1 MAADIYTAGRP
12 VLEHQYEKDMSRINE
27 TLDKLIDY
35 MQLSMQ
41 REAHEDGAAE
51 QQQATAK
58 KELQVKIAVLG
69 SVLMLVG
76 SFILNILQLA
86 LT

>member
-1 MAADIYTAGRP
+1 MSADIYTAGRP
-12 VLEHQYEKDMSRINE
+12 VLEHQYEKDMGRINE

-41 REAHEDGAAE
+41 REAREDGAAE
-51 QQQATAK
+51 TQAALAK
-58 KELQVKIAVLG
+58 KALQIKITVLG
-69 SVLMLVG
+69 SILMLVG

-86 LT
+86 TT